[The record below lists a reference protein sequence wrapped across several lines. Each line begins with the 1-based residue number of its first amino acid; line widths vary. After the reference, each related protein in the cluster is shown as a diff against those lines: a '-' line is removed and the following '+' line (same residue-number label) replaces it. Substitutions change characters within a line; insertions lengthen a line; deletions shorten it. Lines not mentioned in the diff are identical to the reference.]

1 VIKNFALTL
10 ALTLFAGAAAA
21 EVNVAVVNIQRAIGE
36 SDEAKALLQQL
47 ESELAPEQ
55 TTLKSLGTEITSL
68 QEKFN
73 KDSEVMSDA
82 EKRRRQKE
90 IEDKQID
97 YQFRVNKLQKT
108 VQDRQQE
115 ILGQM
120 EPKVNAVLKDLI
132 DQQKYD
138 VILARQG
145 VIYADNRLDI
155 TAKVTELLNLKK

>member
-1 VIKNFALTL
+1 MIKNFALTL